1 VSAGVRVADLL
12 DIGVIAVLLYLG
24 LKWLRRRASR
34 SLAVGIGVLALLY
47 LAAGRLDMVLTSMLF
62 QLGFTAVLFS
72 LIVVFQHDIRRAFER
87 LSSWSLMPNKRP
99 PGSETPELD
108 VLSESIA
115 VMAQRRIGAL
125 LVFQGREPIERH
137 GFEIS
142 PGKRSRSCWPWYCG
156 CCLPTRS
163 KPSNGRTSYPS
174 NTAMPPQDI

>member
-1 VSAGVRVADLL
+1 MSDRFHIMLDQLSAGMRVADLL

-24 LKWLRRRASR
+24 LKWFRRRASR

-108 VLSESIA
+108 ALSESIA
-115 VMAQRRIGAL
+115 VLAQRRIGACSY
-125 LVFQGREPIERH
+125 FRDE
-137 GFEIS
+137 
-142 PGKRSRSCWPWYCG
+142 SRSSGMYKEACASTGKSACP
-156 CCLPTRS
+156 
-163 KPSNGRTSYPS
+163 
-174 NTAMPPQDI
+174 